1 MEMGKRFW
9 RKFPEPGDTI
19 PKGGTV
25 VLFTDE
31 NSQSRTVIVWSL
43 TGMTRS
49 QVNQAAASAGIQ
61 VSMTGAAM
69 TGGSVVS
76 STQSIAAGEK
86 VKPGT
91 VISVNFIEV
100 DQVG

>member
-1 MEMGKRFW
+1 M
-9 RKFPEPGDTI
+9 
-19 PKGGTV
+19 

-31 NSQSRTVIVWSL
+31 NSQNRTVTVPSL

-49 QVNQAAASAGIQ
+49 QVNQAAASAGVQ